1 MNQILL
7 TDNYNNRD
15 KRNDNNKNYN
25 KNNSKDIKK
34 IIIFFAVV
42 ILVFG
47 AAIGIL
53 YGYNLYKNSKGQS
66 KEVKRPELSLEK
78 TEDEVTIIAEAE
90 AGIDKII
97 YQWNDEDENV
107 EEYGGRTKQEEK
119 INIPDGDNTLKVKVI
134 DQAGQEI
141 ETTEEISKN
150 DSLQN
155 PEDKININLSI
166 IESGSDK
173 GKLKISVS
181 SEIPIKYMSYKWNDE
196 EETKI
201 ETSEDEEKTNLET
214 NIDVKRGKN
223 TLSVIA
229 EDVEGN
235 SNQVEKKFEGKLKPE
250 FEVYREEN
258 RLYMKI
264 THDKG
269 FKKIEFNINGIE
281 LTYDETKPDYIED
294 KKEVEYYF
302 NLQEGENLVVINALS
317 NEDTSDIYEGR
328 CTL

>member
-15 KRNDNNKNYN
+15 KKSNNNKNYN
-25 KNNSKDIKK
+25 RNNSKDIKK

-53 YGYNLYKNSKGQS
+53 YGYNLYKDRKGQN
-66 KEVKRPELSLEK
+66 KEVAKPEVSLEK
-78 TEDEVTIIAEAE
+78 SGNEVTIIAKAE
-90 AGIDKII
+90 AGINKII
-97 YQWNDEDENV
+97 YQWNEEDENV
-107 EEYGGRTKQEEK
+107 KEYGGRTKQEES
-119 INIPDGDNTLKVKVI
+119 ISVPDGDNTLKVKVI

-141 ETTEEISKN
+141 ETTEEFSEN
-150 DSLQN
+150 NSLQD

-166 IESGSDK
+166 IESGNDK
-173 GKLKISVS
+173 GKLKIQVK
-181 SEIPIKYMSYKWNDE
+181 SEAPIKYMSYKWNNE

-201 ETSEDEEKTNLET
+201 EASESEEKTNLEA

-223 TLSVIA
+223 TLSVLA
-229 EDVEGN
+229 EDIEGN

-250 FEVYREEN
+250 FEVYREGN

-281 LTYDETKPDYIED
+281 LTYDETKPDYSED

-317 NEDTSDIYEGR
+317 NEETSDIYEGR